1 MIDIKAISKPKQ
13 SGSSSS
19 SVSVVQ
25 SAATATTAKRAD
37 LADKATWAER
47 AAWADGADM
56 AQRAAYAS
64 TAEETAH
71 ASEAD
76 HAKEAG
82 NALAWQGE
90 EFASWLAQP
99 VRPADEVAFASLT
112 SADIR
117 SAASIADGI
126 TGSGFHL
133 RCGSDGVARLDVD
146 ELTVRQTMRIMEL
159 LISKVRSTGGQ
170 IVASAANGK
179 VKEASKVGSSWFIT
193 WETANTFQPHDLM
206 RCQTFTGAQ
215 QRSYWVEVQSVMA
228 EGVVV
233 DASEFGSASPMAGDE
248 CVLMGNTLDKARQ
261 GLALISASD
270 DGTPRFDVMDGI
282 CSKTLSGCLHA
293 RMGKLDGIS
302 DAAFPAADQPQGY
315 GLYADNAYLRG
326 TFVLS
331 TGEDVL
337 TRIKAAEGK
346 IESSVE
352 SIRQDLTPGE
362 SYLDNADFSRGLTS
376 WQTDT
381 GAVFFVAGSR
391 WIITGDKP
399 LAMGGEKVKVV
410 KDQGRTA
417 VRIRSSYIRQRDAD
431 MASRPEGGGSLDDGK
446 LKASPVYV
454 SFFYRCAKAGTLTI
468 YFTEEDKERYEE
480 YDTLGVEEVI
490 GVTDGYVQANFS
502 GMWNGKGSFVL
513 AFTGEIYISMLV
525 ASSDKAESLAYKY
538 QSLFNM
544 SSELVNI
551 ATRNFDRDGNVLQ
564 ESGIMMS
571 ADFLS
576 YFTKQWSE
584 VYNASGFVTTANFG
598 ALFTESF
605 EESTGKLDF
614 STVVTTPTF
623 GTLFT
628 KSLEEATG
636 KLDFSTVVTTSTF
649 GALFS
654 KSFDAAVSSSAMAG
668 FVTTSDFEKFASDND
683 INYNYV
689 RTLVNNLE
697 YDMGKKMDVTAFSGM
712 FAEAKD
718 ADSDLVKRA
727 DIATF
732 ITKDYDG
739 FMQSNAIIKADQIRL
754 EGIVTANKNFKV
766 NTDGSIEAMNARLEG
781 YLRTRFRKLADS
793 EGVLVPGKGVLLV
806 NDLCVDATAQ
816 TVVLPVS
823 SAYEGAR
830 VTVLDSYFHKSR
842 KAQDPT
848 VIITS
853 DGSEI
858 LGGMLSRSEDY
869 DYYCGK
875 ADSLTIDAGTVELAL
890 QNCIDKTDASGVYAG
905 SPLRWVV
912 IGCTCRVL
920 QWTVDGKTYRRE
932 FWPAAATVIE

>member
-19 SVSVVQ
+19 PVSVVQ
-25 SAATATTAKRAD
+25 SAATAATAKRAD
-37 LADKATWAER
+37 LADKAAWAER
-47 AAWADGADM
+47 AAWAEGADM

-64 TAEETAH
+64 TAEEAAH
-71 ASEAD
+71 ASETD
-76 HAKEAG
+76 HAKEAD

-90 EFASWLAQP
+90 KFASWLSQP
-99 VRPADEVAFASLT
+99 VRPADEVEFASLT

-117 SAASIADGI
+117 SAASVADGI

-133 RCGSDGVARLDVD
+133 RQGSDGVARLDVD

-159 LISKVRSTGGQ
+159 LISKVRSAGGQ
-170 IVASAANGK
+170 IVASAASGK
-179 VKEASKVGSSWFIT
+179 VKEARKAGSSWVIT

-215 QRSYWVEVQSVMA
+215 QRGYWVEVQSVMA

-282 CSKTLSGCLHA
+282 SSKTLSGCLHA
-293 RMGKLDGIS
+293 RLGKLDGIT
-302 DAAFPAADQPQGY
+302 DAAFPSSGQPQGY

-362 SYLDNADFSRGLTS
+362 SYLSNADFSQGLTS

-480 YDTLGVEEVI
+480 YDTLGVEEAI
-490 GVTDGYVQANFS
+490 GVTEGYAQANFS

-513 AFTGEIYISMLV
+513 EFTGEIYISMLV

-571 ADFLS
+571 ADFVS
-576 YFTKQWSE
+576 YFTRQWGE
-584 VYNASGFVTTANFG
+584 TVQESGFVTTSTFG
-598 ALFTESF
+598 ALFA
-605 EESTGKLDF
+605 
-614 STVVTTPTF
+614 
-623 GTLFT
+623 

-654 KSFDAAVSSSAMAG
+654 KSFDEAVNSSAMAG
-668 FVTTSDFEKFASDND
+668 FVTTSDFEKLSHTVG
-683 INYNYV
+683 INVGNISYLSNLV
-689 RTLVNNLE
+689 SSMNGTLE
-697 YDMGKKMDVTAFSGM
+697 GKMDVTAFSGM

-718 ADSDLVKRA
+718 ADTDLVKRA

-754 EGIVTANKNFKV
+754 EGIVTANSNFKV
-766 NTDGSIEAMNARLEG
+766 LTDGSIEAMNAKLEG
-781 YLRTRFRKLADS
+781 HLRTRFRTIANSDARQTS
-793 EGVLVPGKGVLLV
+793 SGWLLQ
-806 NDLCVDATAQ
+806 NDLCVDATSL
-816 TVVLPVS
+816 TVVLPVDE
-823 SAYEGAR
+823 AYEGAR
-830 VTVLDSYFHKSR
+830 VTVLDSYFF
-842 KAQDPT
+842 PT
-848 VIITS
+848 
-853 DGSEI
+853 GSEI
-858 LGGMLSRSEDY
+858 ASTVIMTADGTQIYGGMLTHADTG
-869 DYYCGK
+869 DGTAQCDGT
-875 ADSLTIDAGTVELAL
+875 ADSLAIRGGTVELVL
-890 QNCIDKTDASGVYAG
+890 QNCTYNVNGSGRTQ
-905 SPLRWVV
+905 LTWVIV
-912 IGCTCRVL
+912 GCTCRVL
-920 QWTVDGKTYRRE
+920 QWTAFEHTYRRE

>member
-19 SVSVVQ
+19 SVSVAQ
-25 SAATATTAKRAD
+25 SAATAATAKRAD

-56 AQRAAYAS
+56 AQRSSYAS
-64 TAEETAH
+64 TAEDAAH

-90 EFASWLAQP
+90 EFASWLSQP
-99 VRPADEVAFASLT
+99 VRPADEVAFASLA

-126 TGSGFHL
+126 AGSGFHL

-159 LISKVRSTGGQ
+159 LISKVRSAGGQ
-170 IVASAANGK
+170 IVASAASGK

-215 QRSYWVEVQSVMA
+215 QRGYWVEVQSVMA

-302 DAAFPAADQPQGY
+302 DAAFPSADQPQGY

-362 SYLDNADFSRGLTS
+362 SYLNNADFSQGLTS

-410 KDQGRTA
+410 RDQGRTA
-417 VRIRSSYIRQRDAD
+417 VRIRSSYIRQRDTD

-468 YFTEEDKERYEE
+468 YFTEEDKERYED

-490 GVTDGYVQANFS
+490 GVTDGYVQASYS
-502 GMWNGKGSFVL
+502 GMWNGKGSFIL
-513 AFTGEIYISMLV
+513 EFTGEIYVSMLV

-571 ADFLS
+571 ADFVS

-598 ALFTESF
+598 ALFTES
-605 EESTGKLDF
+605 LDD
-614 STVVTTPTF
+614 
-623 GTLFT
+623 
-628 KSLEEATG
+628 ATG

-654 KSFDAAVSSSAMAG
+654 KQFDASINSSAMAG
-668 FVTTSDFEKFASDND
+668 FVTTSDFEKLSSSVD

-689 RTLVNNLE
+689 RALVNNLE

-718 ADSDLVKRA
+718 ADTDLVKRA

-732 ITKDYDG
+732 VTKDYDG

-754 EGIVTANKNFKV
+754 EGIVTANRNFRV
-766 NTDGSIEAMNARLEG
+766 DADGSIEAMNAKLEG
-781 YLRTRFRKLADS
+781 YLRTRFRTIANSDAQRTS
-793 EGVLVPGKGVLLV
+793 SGWLLQ
-806 NDLCVDATAQ
+806 NDLCVDASSL
-816 TVVLPVS
+816 TVLLPVS
-823 SAYEGAR
+823 SDYEGAR
-830 VTVLDSYFHKSR
+830 VTVLDSYFF
-842 KAQDPT
+842 PT
-848 VIITS
+848 
-853 DGSEI
+853 GSEI
-858 LGGMLSRSEDY
+858 ASTVIKAADGLQIYGGMLTHADTG
-869 DYYCGK
+869 DGTAQCDGT
-875 ADSLTIDAGTVELAL
+875 ADSLVIRGGTVELVL
-890 QNCIDKTDASGVYAG
+890 QNCTYNVNG
-905 SPLRWVV
+905 SEHAQLTWIIV
-912 IGCTCRVL
+912 GCTCRVL
-920 QWTVDGKTYRRE
+920 EWTAFEHTYRRE
-932 FWPAAATVIE
+932 FWPAQATVVK

>member
-19 SVSVVQ
+19 SSASVVQ
-25 SAATATTAKRAD
+25 SAATAATAKRAD

-47 AAWADGADM
+47 AAWAEGADM

-64 TAEETAH
+64 TAEEAAH

-76 HAKEAG
+76 HAKEAD

-90 EFASWLAQP
+90 EFASWLSQP

-179 VKEASKVGSSWFIT
+179 VKEARQVGSSWIIT

-215 QRSYWVEVQSVMA
+215 QRGYWVEVQSVMA

-302 DAAFPAADQPQGY
+302 DAAFPSADQPQGY

-362 SYLDNADFSRGLTS
+362 SYLNNADFSQGLTS

-513 AFTGEIYISMLV
+513 EFTGEIYISMLV

-571 ADFLS
+571 ADFVS
-576 YFTKQWSE
+576 YFTRQWGE
-584 VYNASGFVTTANFG
+584 TVQESGFVTT
-598 ALFTESF
+598 S
-605 EESTGKLDF
+605 
-614 STVVTTPTF
+614 TF
-623 GTLFT
+623 GSLFT

-654 KSFDAAVSSSAMAG
+654 KQFDAAVNSSAMAG
-668 FVTTSDFEKFASDND
+668 FVTTSDFEKLSHTVG
-683 INYNYV
+683 INVGNISYLSNLV
-689 RTLVNNLE
+689 SSMNGTLE
-697 YDMGKKMDVTAFSGM
+697 GKMDVTAFSGM

-718 ADSDLVKRA
+718 ADTDLVKRA

-754 EGIVTANKNFKV
+754 EGIVTANSNFKV
-766 NTDGSIEAMNARLEG
+766 LSDGSIEAMNAKLEG

-793 EGVLVPGKGVLLV
+793 EGILVPGKGVLLV

-842 KAQDPT
+842 KTQDPT

-858 LGGMLSRSEDY
+858 LGGMFSRSEDY

-890 QNCIDKTDASGVYAG
+890 QNCINKTDASGLYAG